1 MKSNKQV
8 RQMIKDTPCSLD
20 TIVSGKV
27 VSIGGLGGELFLL
40 QVDLGKYLLKL
51 LTDNGGSVPWE
62 DYHKVRD
69 TLVTTLEDYN
79 EI

>member
-1 MKSNKQV
+1 MKNKQV
-8 RQMIKDTPCSLD
+8 RQMMKDTPCALD

-40 QVDLGKYLLKL
+40 KVALGKSLLKL
-51 LTDNGGSVPWE
+51 LTDNGGSIPWE
-62 DYHKVRD
+62 DYHKVQD
-69 TLVTTLEDYN
+69 TLVTTLETYN